1 MHILALQRFRVR
13 PFPPRASALRAY
25 GDRTRHRGQ
34 GAESQMAVTAVERH
48 ELRLRCWCRRTPS
61 WTVTVYESGNWPR
74 NRRPRSGV
82 TPASSVICWLD
93 EKTELCKLRSKTP
106 EERLMTDLRAIR
118 LSWSRRDF
126 LRSSAA
132 VAAGVPAMRWG
143 LAAAA
148 DIPLEFDGSKFQLK
162 AGEPNP
168 KHGGIVRMGI
178 PVRPPHF
185 DLHQSGTIFNLG
197 AMGCMFDNLIRR
209 DPRDGGKTIIPDL
222 AHSWQIAKDGK
233 TYTFFLRQGVQFSD
247 GAELTAADVK
257 ATFDR
262 IAKPP
267 QGISIPRSI
276 LFKAVGEINARDKY
290 TVEFKLSEARPVNFM
305 MSALASGFNVVLR
318 KKTLE
323 DNHYDLRKVQV
334 YPGTGPFRSVK
345 YTENEVWIMEKNK
358 NYWNKELPYLDGIE
372 FYHVMPFTPEMGAA
386 ILANRVDYV
395 FATDPAT
402 FRKAAATPTMNAVTH
417 FQSVLHAT
425 MINNKRKPF
434 DDPRVRRAM
443 HLALDRP
450 ALIDVVKDVAP
461 MMVGGFLYPFSD
473 YAAPQQER
481 DKWPGY
487 QADPAAAIK
496 EARALMA
503 AAGHSDGI
511 KGLDFMVRELA
522 IFKLWSQAIQA
533 MLRETLGIECNLRTV
548 VDSVWFADCVSGNYD
563 LAIGGLVSALLDPS
577 DYFNAWYGKNG
588 PQNYSQWD
596 DQEFQVLSAQID
608 REIDSEKR
616 QDLIRRAEGV
626 MEQDPPLLPVAWER
640 IHELWYNYVKGRNP
654 QDSFGI
660 YDTVRHDTVWLDKV

>member
-1 MHILALQRFRVR
+1 MTASYAAR
-13 PFPPRASALRAY
+13 P
-25 GDRTRHRGQ
+25 
-34 GAESQMAVTAVERH
+34 
-48 ELRLRCWCRRTPS
+48 W
-61 WTVTVYESGNWPR
+61 
-74 NRRPRSGV
+74 
-82 TPASSVICWLD
+82 
-93 EKTELCKLRSKTP
+93 
-106 EERLMTDLRAIR
+106 
-118 LSWSRRDF
+118 WSRRDF
-126 LRSSAA
+126 LKTGAA
-132 VAAGVPAMRWG
+132 AMAGAYGLRWG
-143 LAAAA
+143 VSDAAE
-148 DIPLEFDGSKFQLK
+148 IPYEFDGSKFQLK
-162 AGEPNP
+162 AAEPNP
-168 KHGGIVRMGI
+168 KHGGVIRMGI

-209 DPRDGGKTIIPDL
+209 DPRDGGKTVIPDL
-222 AHSWQIAKDGK
+222 AHSWQIAKDAK

-247 GAELTAADVK
+247 GAELTADDVK

-267 QGISIPRSI
+267 HGITIPRSI
-276 LFKAVGEINARDKY
+276 LFKAVDEINARDKY
-290 TVEFKLSEARPVNFM
+290 TVEFKLSEARPVNFT

-334 YPGTGPFRSVK
+334 YPGTGPFHSVK

-358 NYWNKELPYLDGIE
+358 NYWNKEVPYLDGIE
-372 FYHVMPFTPEMGAA
+372 FYHVMPFTTEMASA

-395 FATDPAT
+395 FGTDPAT
-402 FRKAAATPTMNAVTH
+402 FRKAAATPTMTGETH

-443 HLALDRP
+443 HLVLDRP
-450 ALIDVVKDVAP
+450 ALIEVVKDLAP

-473 YAAPQQER
+473 YATPQQER

-487 QADPAAAIK
+487 QPDPAAAIK

-503 AAGHSDGI
+503 AAGQSGGI
-511 KGLDFMVRELA
+511 KGLDFMVREIA
-522 IFKLWSQAIQA
+522 IFKFWSQAIQA
-533 MLRETLGIECNLRTV
+533 MLKETLGIECNLRTV
-548 VDSVWFADCVSGNYD
+548 VDSVWFADCASGNYD

-588 PQNYSQWD
+588 PQNYSQWE
-596 DQEFQVLSAQID
+596 DQEFQALSAQID
-608 REIDSEKR
+608 QEIDAEKR
-616 QDLIRRAEGV
+616 QDLIRRAEAV

-640 IHELWYNYVKGRNP
+640 IHELWYKFVRGRNP
-654 QDSFGI
+654 QGSFGI
-660 YDTVRHDTVWLDKV
+660 YDTVRHDTVWLDKA